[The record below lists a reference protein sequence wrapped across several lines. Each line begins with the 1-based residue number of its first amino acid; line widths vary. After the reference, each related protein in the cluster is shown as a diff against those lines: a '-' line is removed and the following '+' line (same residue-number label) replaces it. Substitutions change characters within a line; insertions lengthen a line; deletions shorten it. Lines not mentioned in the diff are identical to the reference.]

1 MYRIAFTI
9 ITASLLLVY
18 QPVAAQL
25 TQTNIEPDA
34 AFKQAKLLYQQE
46 QYSLAY
52 PLFKT
57 MYSNGVQNSNMPVQV
72 KTEARFYYIICGLQ
86 LNEPNAEALAREF
99 IEMEPDIAHE
109 QIIDFYLGEYY
120 YRKKDYG
127 NALEFYGKS
136 NIANLNNRQIAEMKF
151 HQGYAYFVLQQFDKA
166 MPLFNSIR
174 QLPKDPNY
182 FDANYYYGFLLFGE
196 KRYAEAI
203 SCFLIAEKEPA
214 YHEVVPFY
222 LAELYYFSG
231 DRDKAL
237 SYGETALQK
246 GGQYYDMQLKQLVG
260 HIWFEKRKFDKALPY
275 LEQFAAGKDK
285 IRREDLYELSYC
297 YYEAKNWKRSIEGFK
312 QIGGASDSLAQ
323 NSMYLLA
330 DAYLKVNDLQNAR
343 NAFQF
348 CAANNSNPSQKQV
361 SSFHY
366 AKLSYD
372 LGYYGIAADSLRSFI
387 ASYPASVYQPE
398 ASELLISTLAHT
410 SNYKDGLALYEQLPN
425 RSENA
430 IRIYPALLY
439 GRAVELINDHQTG
452 VAEQLLDQLLTV
464 PYNTSVLPMANF
476 WKGELA
482 YRAGKTDLAI
492 TYLQTYL
499 KNPSR
504 NGEVNST
511 NARYNLAYC
520 YLKKESYRQAREQFE
535 LVSKSFGNASDDVVK
550 DAYLRRADCHF
561 MDREYKQALNMY
573 EQVILSGWPAADYAI
588 YQKAIIAGAQNRQ
601 NEKLQLLASIE
612 RLYPQSQLL
621 PGTRMEIANTYLAE
635 EAFDKAVLPLH
646 QIIDNDAAVAIHPQA
661 YLKLGIAQFNLNKN
675 DAALD
680 QFKFLVS
687 KFPNSPETEAAVD
700 YIRNI
705 FIEKQQPS
713 EYIGFMQANGKQVTA
728 SEADS
733 LTYRAAMIRYEAKDN
748 AGAQSGFTEYVLKFP
763 EGRYALEANYFL
775 AEINVVQNNPAGA
788 LSFYTKVAALSPN
801 KYAER
806 SALQAAR
813 ILYFDQK
820 NYAEASRY
828 FALLKKIAL
837 QQENRL
843 EAMRGLLRCQ
853 FRQQEWKEAA
863 SNAAELLE
871 QKGIAA
877 DDRLMA
883 GFSIARNEQLNN
895 RPEQAIKQYQALLT
909 QGKSEITAEAQYRVA
924 ELLLQLNKLNEAE
937 KAGFEVI
944 KKFGSYDFWV
954 TRSYI
959 LIGDV
964 YFKQNDLFNAEATY
978 KSVADNA
985 TIPELQKEAAD
996 KLARV
1001 IALKNKTNKVD

>member
-1 MYRIAFTI
+1 MYKIAFI
-9 ITASLLLVY
+9 LVAASFLWV
-18 QPVAAQL
+18 QPPVRAQL

-34 AFKQAKLLYQQE
+34 TFKQAKLLYQQE

-57 MYSNGVQNSNMPVQV
+57 MYSNGVYNSNMPVQV
-72 KTEARFYYIICGLQ
+72 RTEARFYYIVCGLQ
-86 LNEPNAEALAREF
+86 LNEPNAAELAKEF
-99 IEMEPDIAHE
+99 IELEPDVAHE
-109 QIIDFYLGEYY
+109 QIIAYYLGEYY
-120 YRKKDYG
+120 YRKKDYQ

-151 HQGYAYFVLQQFDKA
+151 HQGYAYFVLQLFDKA

-182 FDANYYYGFLLFGE
+182 YDANYYYGFLLFGE
-196 KRYAEAI
+196 KRYSEAI

-214 YHEVVPFY
+214 YQELVPFY
-222 LAELYYFSG
+222 LAELYYFNG

-237 SYGETALQK
+237 SYGEAALQK
-246 GGQYYDMQLKQLVG
+246 KTQYYDAELKQLVG

-275 LEQFAAGKDK
+275 LEQYAASKEQL
-285 IRREDLYELSYC
+285 RREDLYELSYC
-297 YYEAKNWKRSIEGFK
+297 YYEAKNWKKSIEGFQ
-312 QIGGASDSLAQ
+312 QIGGAADSLEQ

-348 CAANNSNPSQKQV
+348 CAANNSNPSQKLV

-372 LGYYGIAADSLRSFI
+372 LGFYGIAADSLRAFI
-387 ASYPASVYQPE
+387 AAYPASVYLPE
-398 ASELLISTLAHT
+398 ANELLVSTLAHT
-410 SNYKDGLALYEQLPN
+410 SNYKDGLALYEELPN
-425 RSENA
+425 RSDNA
-430 IRIYPALLY
+430 LRIYPALLY
-439 GRAVELINDHQTG
+439 GRAVELINDHQTSA
-452 VAEQLLDQLLTV
+452 AEQLLDQLLTV
-464 PYNTSVLPMANF
+464 PYNGTVLPMANF

-492 TYLQTYL
+492 SYLQAYL

-520 YLKKESYRQAREQFE
+520 YLKKENYRQARDQFE

-561 MDREYKQALNMY
+561 MAREYKQALNMY
-573 EQVILSGWPAADYAI
+573 EQVILSGWPSADYAI

-612 RLYPQSQLL
+612 RQYPKSSLL
-621 PGTRMEIANTYLAE
+621 PGAQMEIANTYLAE
-635 EAFDKAVLPLH
+635 EAFEKAVAPLH
-646 QIIDNDAAVAIHPQA
+646 QILDNDAAVALHPQA
-661 YLKLGIAQFNLNKN
+661 YLKLGIAQFNLDKN

-687 KFPNSPETEAAVD
+687 KFPNSSETDAAVD

-713 EYIGFMQANGKQVTA
+713 EYIGFMQANGKQITA
-728 SEADS
+728 TEADS
-733 LTYRAAMIRYEAKDN
+733 LTYRAAMLRYDAKDN
-748 AGAQSGFTEYVLKFP
+748 AGAQTGFTEYLLKFP
-763 EGRYALEANYFL
+763 EGRYQLEANYVM
-775 AEINVVQNNPAGA
+775 AEINQAQNNPVSA
-788 LSFYTKVAALSPN
+788 LPFYTKVASLHPN

-820 NYAEASRY
+820 NYAEAARY
-828 FALLKKIAL
+828 FSLLKTIAL

-843 EAMRGLLRCQ
+843 EAMRGLLRCL
-853 FRQQEWKEAA
+853 FKQQEWKEAA
-863 SNAAELLE
+863 PNAAELLE

-895 RPEQAIKQYQALLT
+895 RPEQAMKQYQSLLT
-909 QGKSEITAEAQYRVA
+909 MGKSEITAEAQFRVA
-924 ELLLQLNKLNEAE
+924 ELLLQQNKLDEAE
-937 KAGFEVI
+937 QAAFAVI

-996 KLARV
+996 KLAAV
-1001 IALKNKTNKVD
+1001 VAQKNKTNKVD

>member
-1 MYRIAFTI
+1 MYRIAFI
-9 ITASLLLVY
+9 LIAASLLLVY

-57 MYSNGVQNSNMPVQV
+57 MYSNGIQNSNMPVQV
-72 KTEARFYYIICGLQ
+72 QTETRFYYIICGLQ

-99 IEMEPDIAHE
+99 IELEPDIAHE
-109 QIIDFYLGEYY
+109 QIIGFYLGEYY
-120 YRKKDYG
+120 YRRKDYG

-196 KRYAEAI
+196 KKYAEAI
-203 SCFLIAEKEPA
+203 PCFLIAEKEPA
-214 YHEVVPFY
+214 YQEVVPFY
-222 LAELYYFSG
+222 LAELYYFNG

-246 GGQYYDMQLKQLVG
+246 GGQYYDLQLKQLVG

-275 LEQFAAGKDK
+275 LEQFATGMDK

-297 YYEAKNWKRSIEGFK
+297 YYEAKNWKKSIEGFK
-312 QIGGASDSLAQ
+312 QIGGAADSLAQ

-330 DAYLKVNDLQNAR
+330 DTYLKVNDRQNAR

-372 LGYYGIAADSLRSFI
+372 LGYYGIAADSLRSFV
-387 ASYPASVYQPE
+387 AAYPSSVYRPE
-398 ASELLISTLAHT
+398 ANELLISTLAHT

-425 RSENA
+425 RSDNA
-430 IRIYPALLY
+430 VRIYPALLY
-439 GRAVELINDHQTG
+439 GRAVELINDHQTAA
-452 VAEQLLDQLLTV
+452 AEQLLDQLLTV
-464 PYNTSVLPMANF
+464 SYNTAILPMANF

-492 TYLQTYL
+492 SYLQNYL

-520 YLKKESYRQAREQFE
+520 YLKKENYRQAREQFE
-535 LVSKSFGNASDDVVK
+535 MVSKSFGNASDDVVK

-561 MDREYKQALNMY
+561 MAREYKQALNMY
-573 EQVILSGWPAADYAI
+573 EQVILSAWPAADYAI

-601 NEKLQLLASIE
+601 NEKLQLLTSIE
-612 RLYPQSQLL
+612 RQYPKSLLL
-621 PGTRMEIANTYLAE
+621 PGAQMEIANTYLAD

-646 QIIDNDAAVAIHPQA
+646 QIIDNDAAAAIHPQA

-728 SEADS
+728 TEADS

-748 AGAQSGFTEYVLKFP
+748 AGAQSGFTEYLLKFP
-763 EGRYALEANYFL
+763 EGRYALESNYFL
-775 AEINVVQNNPAGA
+775 AEINVVLNNAADA
-788 LSFYTKVAALSPN
+788 LPFYTRVAARSPN
-801 KYAER
+801 IYAER

-828 FALLKKIAL
+828 FALLKKITL

-853 FRQQEWKEAA
+853 FRLQEWKDAA
-863 SNAAELLE
+863 PNAAELLE

-895 RPEQAIKQYQALLT
+895 RPEQAIKLYQSLLT

-1001 IALKNKTNKVD
+1001 IALNNKNNKVD

>member
-1 MYRIAFTI
+1 MYKIAFI
-9 ITASLLLVY
+9 LVAASLLWIH
-18 QPVAAQL
+18 QPVQAQL

-34 AFKQAKLLYQQE
+34 TFKQAKLLYQQE

-57 MYSNGVQNSNMPVQV
+57 MYSNGIHNSNMPLQVQ
-72 KTEARFYYIICGLQ
+72 TEARFYYIVCGLQ
-86 LNEPNAEALAREF
+86 LNEPNAAELASQF
-99 IEMEPDIAHE
+99 IEMEPDVAHE
-109 QIIDFYLGEYY
+109 QIIAYYLGEYY
-120 YRKKDYG
+120 YRKKEYQH
-127 NALEFYGKS
+127 ALEFYGKS

-182 FDANYYYGFLLFGE
+182 YDANYYYGFLLFGE
-196 KRYAEAI
+196 KRYSEAI
-203 SCFLIAEKEPA
+203 AAFLIAEKEPA
-214 YHEVVPFY
+214 YQEVVPFY
-222 LAELYYFSG
+222 LAELYYFNG

-237 SYGETALQK
+237 AYGEAALQK
-246 GGQYYDMQLKQLVG
+246 KAQYYNSELKQLVG

-275 LEQFAAGKDK
+275 LEQYAAGKEQL
-285 IRREDLYELSYC
+285 RREDLYELSYC
-297 YYEAKNWKRSIEGFK
+297 YYEAKNWKKSIDGFR
-312 QIGGASDSLAQ
+312 QIGGAADSLAQ

-330 DAYLKVNDLQNAR
+330 DAYLKLNDLQNAR

-366 AKLSYD
+366 AKLSYN
-372 LGYYGIAADSLRSFI
+372 LGFYGIAADSLRSFI
-387 ASYPASVYQPE
+387 AGYPASVYLPE
-398 ASELLISTLAHT
+398 ANELLVSTLAHT
-410 SNYKDGLALYEQLPN
+410 SNYKDGLALYEQLPG

-430 IRIYPALLY
+430 LRIYPALLY
-439 GRAVELINDHQTG
+439 GRAVELINDHQTNA
-452 VAEQLLDQLLTV
+452 AEQLLDQLLTV
-464 PYNTSVLPMANF
+464 PYNSSVLPMANF

-492 TYLQTYL
+492 SYLQAYL

-520 YLKKESYRQAREQFE
+520 YLKKENYRQARDQFE
-535 LVSKSFGNASDDVVK
+535 LVSKSFGNAADDVVK

-561 MDREYKQALNMY
+561 MAREYKQALNMY
-573 EQVILSGWPAADYAI
+573 EQVILSGWPSADYAI
-588 YQKAIIAGAQNRQ
+588 YQKAIIAGAQNKQ
-601 NEKLQLLASIE
+601 NEKLQLLASME
-612 RLYPQSQLL
+612 RQYPKSLLL
-621 PGTRMEIANTYLAE
+621 PGAQMETANTYLAE
-635 EAFDKAVLPLH
+635 EAFEKALAPLH
-646 QIIDNDAAVAIHPQA
+646 QIIDNDAAVAFHPQA
-661 YLKLGIAQFNLNKN
+661 YLKLGIAQFNLDKN

-687 KFPNSPETEAAVD
+687 KFPNSTETEAAVD

-713 EYIGFMQANGKQVTA
+713 EYIGFMQANGKQITA
-728 SEADS
+728 TEADS
-733 LTYRAAMIRYEAKDN
+733 LTYRAAMLRYEAKDN
-748 AGAQSGFTEYVLKFP
+748 EGAQTGFTEYLLKFP
-763 EGRYALEANYFL
+763 EGRYLLEASYIM
-775 AEINVVQNNPAGA
+775 AEINLVQKNQVAA
-788 LSFYTKVAALSPN
+788 LPFYTKVASLHPN

-820 NYAEASRY
+820 NYVEAARY
-828 FALLKKIAL
+828 FGLLKKIAL

-853 FRQQEWKEAA
+853 FKQQEWKDAA

-895 RPEQAIKQYQALLT
+895 RPEQAMKQYQALLPM
-909 QGKSEITAEAQYRVA
+909 GKSEITAEAQFRVA
-924 ELLLQLNKLNEAE
+924 ELLLQLNKPEDAE
-937 KAGFEVI
+937 QAGFAVI

-996 KLARV
+996 KLAAV
-1001 IALKNKTNKVD
+1001 VALKNKNNKVD

>member
-1 MYRIAFTI
+1 MYKIAFI
-9 ITASLLLVY
+9 LVAASLLWIH
-18 QPVAAQL
+18 QPVQAQL

-57 MYSNGVQNSNMPVQV
+57 MYSNGIYNSNMPLQVQ
-72 KTEARFYYIICGLQ
+72 TEARFYYIVCGLQ
-86 LNEPNAEALAREF
+86 LNEPNAAELASQF
-99 IEMEPDIAHE
+99 IEMEPDVAHE
-109 QIIDFYLGEYY
+109 QIIAYYLGEYY
-120 YRKKDYG
+120 YRKKEYQH
-127 NALEFYGKS
+127 ALEFYGKS

-182 FDANYYYGFLLFGE
+182 YDANYYYGFLLFGE

-214 YHEVVPFY
+214 YEELVPFY
-222 LAELYYFSG
+222 LAELYYFNG

-237 SYGETALQK
+237 SYGEAALQK
-246 GGQYYDMQLKQLVG
+246 KTQYYDAELKQLVG

-275 LEQFAAGKDK
+275 LEQYAAGKEQL
-285 IRREDLYELSYC
+285 RREDLYELSYC
-297 YYEAKNWKRSIEGFK
+297 YYEAKNWKKSIEGFK
-312 QIGGASDSLAQ
+312 QIGGAADSLAQ

-361 SSFHY
+361 SAFHY
-366 AKLSYD
+366 AKLSYN
-372 LGYYGIAADSLRSFI
+372 LGFYGIAADSLRSFI
-387 ASYPASVYQPE
+387 SAYPASVYHPE
-398 ASELLISTLAHT
+398 ASELLVSTLAHT
-410 SNYKDGLALYEQLPN
+410 SNYKDGLALYEQLPG

-430 IRIYPALLY
+430 LRIYPALLY
-439 GRAVELINDHQTG
+439 GRAVELINDHQTNA
-452 VAEQLLDQLLTV
+452 AEQLLDQLLTV
-464 PYNTSVLPMANF
+464 PYNSSVLPMANF

-492 TYLQTYL
+492 SYLQAYL

-520 YLKKESYRQAREQFE
+520 YLKKENYRQARDQFE
-535 LVSKSFGNASDDVVK
+535 LVSKSFGNAADDVVK

-561 MDREYKQALNMY
+561 MAREYKQALNMY
-573 EQVILSGWPAADYAI
+573 EQVILSGWPSADYAI
-588 YQKAIIAGAQNRQ
+588 YQKAIIAGAQNKQ
-601 NEKLQLLASIE
+601 NEKLQLLASME
-612 RLYPQSQLL
+612 RQYPKSLLL
-621 PGTRMEIANTYLAE
+621 PGAQMETANTYLAE
-635 EAFDKAVLPLH
+635 EAFEKALAPLH
-646 QIIDNDAAVAIHPQA
+646 QIIDNDAAVAFHPQA
-661 YLKLGIAQFNLNKN
+661 YLKLGIAQFNLDKN

-687 KFPNSPETEAAVD
+687 KFPNSTETEAAVD

-713 EYIGFMQANGKQVTA
+713 EYIGFMQANGKQITA
-728 SEADS
+728 TEADS
-733 LTYRAAMIRYEAKDN
+733 LTYRAAMLRYEAKDN
-748 AGAQSGFTEYVLKFP
+748 EGAQTGFTEYLLKFP
-763 EGRYALEANYFL
+763 EGRYLLEASYIM
-775 AEINVVQNNPAGA
+775 AEINLVQKNQVAA
-788 LSFYTKVAALSPN
+788 LPFYTKVASLHPN

-820 NYAEASRY
+820 NYAEAARY
-828 FALLKKIAL
+828 FGLLKKIAL

-853 FRQQEWKEAA
+853 FKQQEWKDAA

-895 RPEQAIKQYQALLT
+895 RPEQAMKQYQALLPM
-909 QGKSEITAEAQYRVA
+909 GKSEITAEAQFRVA
-924 ELLLQLNKLNEAE
+924 ELLLQLNKPEDAE
-937 KAGFEVI
+937 QAGFAVI

-996 KLARV
+996 KLAAV
-1001 IALKNKTNKVD
+1001 VALKNKTNKAD

>member
-1 MYRIAFTI
+1 MYKIALI
-9 ITASLLLVY
+9 LVAAAFLWVH
-18 QPVAAQL
+18 QPVHAQL

-57 MYSNGVQNSNMPVQV
+57 MYSNGIYNSNMPVQV
-72 KTEARFYYIICGLQ
+72 QTEARFYYIICGLQ
-86 LNEPNAEALAREF
+86 LNELNAAELAKEF
-99 IEMEPDIAHE
+99 IDMEPDVAHE
-109 QIIDFYLGEYY
+109 QIIAYYLGEYY
-120 YRKKDYG
+120 YRKKAYP

-182 FDANYYYGFLLFGE
+182 YDANYYYGFLLFGE
-196 KRYAEAI
+196 KRYSEAI

-214 YHEVVPFY
+214 YQELVPFY
-222 LAELYYFSG
+222 LAELYYFNG

-237 SYGETALQK
+237 SYGESALQK
-246 GGQYYDMQLKQLVG
+246 KTQYYDAELKQLVG

-275 LEQFAAGKDK
+275 LEQYAAGKDQL
-285 IRREDLYELSYC
+285 RREDLYELSYC
-297 YYEAKNWKRSIEGFK
+297 YYEAKNWKKSIEGFK
-312 QIGGASDSLAQ
+312 QIGGAADSLAQ

-366 AKLSYD
+366 AKLSYN
-372 LGYYGIAADSLRSFI
+372 LGFYGIAADSLRSFI
-387 ASYPASVYQPE
+387 SAYPVSVYLPE
-398 ASELLISTLAHT
+398 ANELLVSTLAHT

-439 GRAVELINDHQTG
+439 GRAVELINDHQTDA
-452 VAEQLLDQLLTV
+452 AEQLLDQLLTV
-464 PYNTSVLPMANF
+464 PYNGTVLPMANF

-482 YRAGKTDLAI
+482 YRAGKIDPAI
-492 TYLQTYL
+492 SYLQAYL

-520 YLKKESYRQAREQFE
+520 YLKKENYRQARDQFE

-561 MDREYKQALNMY
+561 MAREYKQALNMY
-573 EQVILSGWPAADYAI
+573 EQVILSGWPSADYAI
-588 YQKAIIAGAQNRQ
+588 YQKAIIAGAQNKQ

-612 RLYPQSQLL
+612 QQYPKSSLL
-621 PGTRMEIANTYLAE
+621 PGAQMEIANTYLSE
-635 EAFDKAVLPLH
+635 EAFEKAVAPLH
-646 QIIDNDAAVAIHPQA
+646 QIIDNDAAVALHPQA
-661 YLKLGIAQFNLNKN
+661 YLKLGIAQFNLDKN

-687 KFPNSPETEAAVD
+687 KFPNSSETDAAVD

-713 EYIGFMQANGKQVTA
+713 EYIGFMQANGKQITA
-728 SEADS
+728 TEADS
-733 LTYRAAMIRYEAKDN
+733 LTYRAAMLRYDAKDN
-748 AGAQSGFTEYVLKFP
+748 AGAQTGFTEYLLKFP
-763 EGRYALEANYFL
+763 EGRYQLEANYIM
-775 AEINVVQNNPAGA
+775 AEINLAQNNP
-788 LSFYTKVAALSPN
+788 VAALPFYIKVASLHPN

-820 NYAEASRY
+820 NYAEAARHFS
-828 FALLKKIAL
+828 LLKTIAL

-853 FRQQEWKEAA
+853 FKLQAWKEAA
-863 SNAAELLE
+863 PNAAELLE

-895 RPEQAIKQYQALLT
+895 RPEQAMKQYQSLLT
-909 QGKSEITAEAQYRVA
+909 MGKSEITAEAQFRVA
-924 ELLLQLNKLNEAE
+924 ELLLQLNKLDEAE
-937 KAGFEVI
+937 QAGFAVI

-996 KLARV
+996 KLAQV
-1001 IALKNKTNKVD
+1001 IALKNKTNKAD

>member
-1 MYRIAFTI
+1 MYRIAFTLI
-9 ITASLLLVY
+9 AASLLLVY

-86 LNEPNAEALAREF
+86 LNEPNAEAMAKEF
-99 IEMEPDIAHE
+99 IEMEPDMAHE
-109 QIIDFYLGEYY
+109 QIIGFYLGEYY

-246 GGQYYDMQLKQLVG
+246 GGQYYDLQLKQLVG

-312 QIGGASDSLAQ
+312 QIGGAADSLAQ

-430 IRIYPALLY
+430 TRIYPALLY
-439 GRAVELINDHQTG
+439 GRSVELINDHQTG
-452 VAEQLLDQLLTV
+452 AAEQLLDQLLTV

-520 YLKKESYRQAREQFE
+520 YLKKENYRQAREQFE
-535 LVSKSFGNASDDVVK
+535 LVSKSFGNASDDVVR

-561 MDREYKQALNMY
+561 MDKEYKQALNMY

-728 SEADS
+728 TEADS

-820 NYAEASRY
+820 HYAEASRY
-828 FALLKKIAL
+828 YTLLKKIAL

-863 SNAAELLE
+863 PNAAELLE

-883 GFSIARNEQLNN
+883 GFTIARNEQLNN
-895 RPEQAIKQYQALLT
+895 RPEQAIKQYQTLLT

-964 YFKQNDLFNAEATY
+964 YFKQDDLFNAEATY

-985 TIPELQKEAAD
+985 TITELQKEAAD

>member
-86 LNEPNAEALAREF
+86 LNEPNAEELAREF

-109 QIIDFYLGEYY
+109 QIIGFYLGEYY

-174 QLPKDPNY
+174 QLPRDPNY

-297 YYEAKNWKRSIEGFK
+297 YYEAKNWKKSIEGFK
-312 QIGGASDSLAQ
+312 QIGGAADSLAQ

-330 DAYLKVNDLQNAR
+330 DAYLKVHDLQNAR

-410 SNYKDGLALYEQLPN
+410 SNYKDGLALYERLPN

-430 IRIYPALLY
+430 TRIYPALLY

-452 VAEQLLDQLLTV
+452 AAEQLLDQLLTV
-464 PYNTSVLPMANF
+464 PYNTSVLPMTNF

-621 PGTRMEIANTYLAE
+621 PGTQMEIANTYLAE

-728 SEADS
+728 TEADS

-937 KAGFEVI
+937 QAGFEVI

>member
-1 MYRIAFTI
+1 MYKIAFI
-9 ITASLLLVY
+9 LVAASFFWVHP
-18 QPVAAQL
+18 QVHAQL

-57 MYSNGVQNSNMPVQV
+57 MFSNGIHNSNMPVQV
-72 KTEARFYYIICGLQ
+72 RIEARFYYIVCGLQ
-86 LNEPNAEALAREF
+86 LNEPNAAELAKDF
-99 IEMEPDIAHE
+99 IELEPDVAHE
-109 QIIDFYLGEYY
+109 QIIAYYLGEYY
-120 YRKKDYG
+120 YRQKDYR

-151 HQGYAYFVLQQFDKA
+151 HQGYAFFVLQQFDKA

-174 QLPKDPNY
+174 QLPRDPNY
-182 FDANYYYGFLLFGE
+182 YDANYYYGFLLFGE
-196 KRYAEAI
+196 KRYSEAI

-214 YHEVVPFY
+214 YQELVPFY
-222 LAELYYFSG
+222 LAELYYFNG

-237 SYGETALQK
+237 AYGETALQK
-246 GGQYYDMQLKQLVG
+246 KTQYYDAELKQLVG

-275 LEQFAAGKDK
+275 LEQFAAGKEQL
-285 IRREDLYELSYC
+285 RREDLYELSYC
-297 YYEAKNWKRSIEGFK
+297 YYEAKNWKKSIDGFK
-312 QIGGASDSLAQ
+312 QIGGAADSLAQ

-330 DAYLKVNDLQNAR
+330 DAYLKMNDLQNAR

-372 LGYYGIAADSLRSFI
+372 LGFYGIAADSLRSFI
-387 ASYPASVYQPE
+387 AAYPASVYRSE
-398 ASELLISTLAHT
+398 ANELLVSTLAHT

-430 IRIYPALLY
+430 LRIYPALLY
-439 GRAVELINDHQTG
+439 GRVVELINDHQTNA
-452 VAEQLLDQLLTV
+452 AEQLLDQLLTV
-464 PYNTSVLPMANF
+464 PYNTTVLPMVNF

-492 TYLQTYL
+492 SYLQAYL

-520 YLKKESYRQAREQFE
+520 YLKKENYRQARDQFE

-561 MDREYKQALNMY
+561 MAREYKQALNMY
-573 EQVILSGWPAADYAI
+573 DQVILSGWPSADYAI
-588 YQKAIIAGAQNRQ
+588 YQKAIIAGAQNKQ

-612 RLYPQSQLL
+612 RQYPKSSLLAGSQ
-621 PGTRMEIANTYLAE
+621 MEIANTYLAE
-635 EAFDKAVLPLH
+635 EAFEKAVAPLH
-646 QIIDNDAAVAIHPQA
+646 RIIDNDAAAALHPQA
-661 YLKLGIAQFNLNKN
+661 YLKLGIAQFNLDKN

-687 KFPNSPETEAAVD
+687 KFPNSSETDAAVD

-713 EYIGFMQANGKQVTA
+713 EYIGFMQANGKNITA
-728 SEADS
+728 TEADS
-733 LTYRAAMIRYEAKDN
+733 LTYRAAMLRYDAKDN
-748 AGAQSGFTEYVLKFP
+748 AGAQTGFTEYLLKFP
-763 EGRYALEANYFL
+763 EGRYQLEASYAL
-775 AEINVVQNNPAGA
+775 AEINLVQKNPVGA
-788 LSFYTKVAALSPN
+788 LPFYMKVASLHPN

-820 NYAEASRY
+820 NYADAARHFS
-828 FALLKKIAL
+828 LLKAIAL

-853 FRQQEWKEAA
+853 FKQQEWKEAA
-863 SNAAELLE
+863 PNAAELLE

-883 GFSIARNEQLNN
+883 GFSIARNEQLSN
-895 RPEQAIKQYQALLT
+895 RPEQAMKQYQSLLT
-909 QGKSEITAEAQYRVA
+909 MGKSEITAEAQFRVA
-924 ELLLQLNKLNEAE
+924 ELLLQMNKLDDAE
-937 KAGFEVI
+937 QAAFAVI

-985 TIPELQKEAAD
+985 SIPELQKEAAD
-996 KLARV
+996 KLAAV
-1001 IALKNKTNKVD
+1001 VVLKNKNNKVD

>member
-1 MYRIAFTI
+1 MYRIAFTLI
-9 ITASLLLVY
+9 AASLLLVY

-86 LNEPNAEALAREF
+86 LNEPNAEAMAKEF
-99 IEMEPDIAHE
+99 IEMEPDMAHE
-109 QIIDFYLGEYY
+109 QIIGFYLGEYY

-246 GGQYYDMQLKQLVG
+246 GGQYYDLQLKQLVG

-312 QIGGASDSLAQ
+312 QIGGAADSLAQ

-430 IRIYPALLY
+430 TRIYPALLY
-439 GRAVELINDHQTG
+439 GRSVELINDHQTG
-452 VAEQLLDQLLTV
+452 AAEQLLDQLLTV

-520 YLKKESYRQAREQFE
+520 YLKKENYRQAREQFE
-535 LVSKSFGNASDDVVK
+535 LVSKSFGNASDDVVR

-561 MDREYKQALNMY
+561 MDKEYKQALNMY

-646 QIIDNDAAVAIHPQA
+646 QIIDNDVAVAIHPQA

-728 SEADS
+728 TEADS

-820 NYAEASRY
+820 HYAEASRY
-828 FALLKKIAL
+828 YTLLKKIAL

-853 FRQQEWKEAA
+853 FRQQEWREA
-863 SNAAELLE
+863 
-871 QKGIAA
+871 
-877 DDRLMA
+877 
-883 GFSIARNEQLNN
+883 
-895 RPEQAIKQYQALLT
+895 
-909 QGKSEITAEAQYRVA
+909 
-924 ELLLQLNKLNEAE
+924 
-937 KAGFEVI
+937 
-944 KKFGSYDFWV
+944 
-954 TRSYI
+954 
-959 LIGDV
+959 
-964 YFKQNDLFNAEATY
+964 
-978 KSVADNA
+978 
-985 TIPELQKEAAD
+985 
-996 KLARV
+996 
-1001 IALKNKTNKVD
+1001 